1 MLLPKNIFGTMQ
13 SSKIA
18 KGTRDPR
25 HIEYFDSI
33 SNFISRQKLQQPLKF
48 WSNFNLVLFGKWQQ
62 QIQQFNSKLAVRLRK
77 FKLSKI
83 QNRS

>member
-1 MLLPKNIFGTMQ
+1 MLLPNNIFKTMQ
-13 SSKIA
+13 SLKSA

-33 SNFISRQKLQQPLKF
+33 NNFISKQKLQQPLKF